1 MIEPETLGI
10 VAVVVL
16 LALTMIGTPIA
27 LALILVAFVGNL
39 FVFNIGQTA
48 PRFYESVFETGADFI
63 LAAVPLLIFMGQLVN
78 HGNLGSDLYEYVQS
92 RERGGGKK
100 G

>member
-48 PRFYESVFETGADFI
+48 SRFYESVFETGTDFI
-63 LAAVPLLIFMGQLVN
+63 LAAVPLFIFMGQLVN
-78 HGNLGSDLYEYVQS
+78 HGNIGRDQIGRASCRESVCQS
-92 RERGGGKK
+92 V
-100 G
+100 